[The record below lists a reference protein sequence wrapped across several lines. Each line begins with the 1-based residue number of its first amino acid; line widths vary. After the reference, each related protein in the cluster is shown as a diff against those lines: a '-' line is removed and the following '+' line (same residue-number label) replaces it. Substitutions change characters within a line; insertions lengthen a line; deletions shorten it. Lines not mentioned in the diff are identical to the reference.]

1 MIIEYLYIQPI
12 SIPLL
17 FPFWQTKKDCWRSP
31 LELDRVN
38 VFSFAWCL
46 PSFFYDLMMIDIEWL
61 VFISVDVIDKANN
74 RQRKHKCLKK
84 CHWHHLPRSL
94 SVREEIFLI
103 SSLYHAHLYFQYVV
117 SKKLFI
123 IFIHNI
129 YYFTINTPYPN

>member
-1 MIIEYLYIQPI
+1 MMIIEYLYIQPI

-46 PSFFYDLMMIDIEWL
+46 PSFFYDLMTIDSEWL
-61 VFISVDVIDKANN
+61 VFISVSVDVIDKSNS

-84 CHWHHLPRSL
+84 CHGITSL
-94 SVREEIFLI
+94 VPYQSERRFSSYPHYITHIYIFNMLWQK
-103 SSLYHAHLYFQYVV
+103 SYLLSLYTKSGNCTTYEL
-117 SKKLFI
+117 
-123 IFIHNI
+123 
-129 YYFTINTPYPN
+129 